1 MDVKSVLELHV
12 ESVYRGTQIQLN
24 IPENQFVRL
33 TANFVLLRVI
43 VKAARL
49 IIVLTSTQIYANS
62 IAV

>member
-12 ESVYRGTQIQLN
+12 ESVYSGTQIQLN